1 MTFSRQSLVRSAWYA
16 CRWDWLAEVVLESLV
31 REEENEDALHFH
43 PPVAPSPAEG
53 LGFDESWLYDDG
65 AGWQCL
71 LARQGREVAVVEGP
85 VDFTD
90 PAVLAMVR
98 ARLGWEA
105 VL

>member
-1 MTFSRQSLVRSAWYA
+1 M
-16 CRWDWLAEVVLESLV
+16 
-31 REEENEDALHFH
+31 
-43 PPVAPSPAEG
+43 APSPAGG

-90 PAVLAMVR
+90 PAVLGAVR
-98 ARLGWEA
+98 ERLGWE
-105 VL
+105 VIP